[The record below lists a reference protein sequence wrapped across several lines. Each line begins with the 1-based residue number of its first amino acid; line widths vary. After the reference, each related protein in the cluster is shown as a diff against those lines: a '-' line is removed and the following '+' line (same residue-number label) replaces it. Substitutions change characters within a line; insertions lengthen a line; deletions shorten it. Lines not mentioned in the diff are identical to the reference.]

1 MPHHKKHEKLEK
13 IKENIENLELSEEEK
28 SNAYKHI
35 EQWYQE
41 DRALSQ
47 LAADLAKISQ
57 KFYPILEEL
66 GLV

>member
-1 MPHHKKHEKLEK
+1 MPHHKNHEKLER
-13 IKENIENLELSEEEK
+13 IKDHIENLELSEEEK

-41 DRALSQ
+41 DKALSQ
-47 LAADLAKISQ
+47 LAADLAKVSQ

>member
-1 MPHHKKHEKLEK
+1 MPHHKKHDKLER
-13 IKENIENLELSEEEK
+13 IKDHIENLELSEEEK
-28 SNAYKHI
+28 SSAFKKI
-35 EQWYQE
+35 EEWYQE
-41 DRALSQ
+41 DKALSQ